1 MISGVVMKQEWK
13 ETLIDSGAEFKEGKL
28 VSFGNPDRERRIPP
42 QGDIICDLSHIGL
55 IAVHGDDATSF
66 LQNQLTNDITHVT
79 KTKGQLSAWCTP
91 KGRTIV
97 TFIIHKQADTYY
109 LALSADKLEAVL
121 KRLRMYVMMSKV
133 VLEDASN
140 SKVHFAMAGPRIEAN
155 LEMSG
160 IASVPEIDYQL
171 VRHDS
176 LSIMRIPGTVS
187 RFEVYGDLADA
198 QGLWAKLNARAAPVG
213 AEAWDYLNIAS
224 GLPFVTDASSE
235 AWVPQM
241 LNLHVINGVN
251 FKKGCFPGQEIVA
264 RLKYLG
270 KSKRSLYRLELN
282 TDKVPEVGALIIAE
296 GEDAEAGKVLNAVLN
311 PEGKAEILAVL
322 KIAMVETKTLR
333 LDNQEGAIAV
343 VLELPYSLEE
353 G

>member
-1 MISGVVMKQEWK
+1 MKQEWK
-13 ETLIDSGAEFKEGKL
+13 ETLINSGAEFEEDKL

-55 IAVHGDDATSF
+55 IAIHGEDATSF
-66 LQNQLTNDITHVT
+66 LQSQLTNDITHVT
-79 KTKGQLSAWCTP
+79 ETNGQLSAWCTP

-97 TFIIHKQADTYY
+97 TFFIHKHADTYY
-109 LALSADKLEAVL
+109 LSLSLSADKLEAVL

-140 SKVHFAMAGPRIEAN
+140 SLIHFAMAGPRIEAN
-155 LEMSG
+155 LEACGVTSL
-160 IASVPEIDYQL
+160 PEADYQL
-171 VRHDS
+171 TRHDN
-176 LSIMRIPGTVS
+176 LTIMRMPGSVP
-187 RFEVYGDLADA
+187 RFEVYGDLSDA

-213 AEAWDYLNIAS
+213 AESWNYLSIAS
-224 GLPFVTDASSE
+224 GIPVVGDASSE

-270 KSKRSLYRLELN
+270 KSKRSLYRLEFN
-282 TDKVPEVGALIIAE
+282 TDDVPVIGVLVVAE
-296 GEDAEAGKVLNAVLN
+296 GETAEAGKIVNAALN
-311 PEGKAEILAVL
+311 PEGKVEVLAVL
-322 KIAMVETKTLR
+322 KIAMVEEKVLH
-333 LDNQEGAIAV
+333 LGDQEGAVAE
-343 VLELPYSLEE
+343 VLELPYLLEDE
-353 G
+353 